1 MQKKGRKE
9 NYQKIDEILSKMID
23 LKLNITIIILDLSG
37 LHTSIKT
44 QILSGWINK
53 FPTYVETQ
61 IKSV

>member
-44 QILSGWINK
+44 
-53 FPTYVETQ
+53 
-61 IKSV
+61 

>member
-53 FPTYVETQ
+53 FPIYVETQ

>member
-9 NYQKIDEILSKMID
+9 NYQKIDEILIKMID

-53 FPTYVETQ
+53 FPIYVETQ